1 MSVSLPLLLYHTLV
15 MSKRR
20 DIGSVRDIISLQ
32 DSTMSFYDPVTL
44 LCFSIKEGDVSKVKQ
59 ALASGVDPNGQITC
73 WGQTRPLILAASLG
87 HLDIITILLEHPDI
101 DPNLTDGMFGNTA
114 LIEASITG
122 DTDVVRLLTKD
133 KR

>member
-1 MSVSLPLLLYHTLV
+1 
-15 MSKRR
+15 
-20 DIGSVRDIISLQ
+20 
-32 DSTMSFYDPVTL
+32 MSFYDPVTL
-44 LCFSIKEGDVSKVKQ
+44 LCFSIEEGDVSKVKQ
-59 ALASGVDPNGQITC
+59 ALTSGVDPNGQSSS

-87 HLDIITILLEHPDI
+87 HLEIITALLEHPNL
-101 DPNLTDGMFGNTA
+101 DPNLTDGTFGNTA

>member
-1 MSVSLPLLLYHTLV
+1 

-20 DIGSVRDIISLQ
+20 EFRSVRDDISLQ
-32 DSTMSFYDPVTL
+32 DSMMTSMDPVTL

-59 ALASGVDPNGQITC
+59 ALASGVDPNGQISC

-87 HLDIITILLEHPDI
+87 HLDIITALLDHPDI

-114 LIEASITG
+114 LIEASSTG
-122 DTDVVRLLTKD
+122 NTDIVKLLTKD
-133 KR
+133 ERYDL